1 MSAPPSKFHPI
12 EVHCAYHEAGHAV
25 AHIFYLNGAG
35 LVKVTLHLCPDRADQ
50 YSAHNSLSSRDLP
63 PADRAGLEGLLFVM
77 LAGSVAGR
85 RWAFDN
91 AEQISNPGDVVDRI
105 RAVAT
110 ARILDGAKAQDI
122 IALVE
127 GAQPQR
133 GEEAKDTVTRLLGG
147 ESGTLQRAER
157 AISDWFTRREVWEA
171 VEATAELLLARREVP
186 GDQLS
191 CQVKFTL
198 GMDLTEGE
206 TALLASIENSKA
218 R

>member
-1 MSAPPSKFHPI
+1 
-12 EVHCAYHEAGHAV
+12 
-25 AHIFYLNGAG
+25 
-35 LVKVTLHLCPDRADQ
+35 
-50 YSAHNSLSSRDLP
+50 
-63 PADRAGLEGLLFVM
+63 M

-147 ESGTLQRAER
+147 ESGHA
-157 AISDWFTRREVWEA
+157 AA
-171 VEATAELLLARREVP
+171 
-186 GDQLS
+186 G
-191 CQVKFTL
+191 
-198 GMDLTEGE
+198 
-206 TALLASIENSKA
+206 
-218 R
+218 